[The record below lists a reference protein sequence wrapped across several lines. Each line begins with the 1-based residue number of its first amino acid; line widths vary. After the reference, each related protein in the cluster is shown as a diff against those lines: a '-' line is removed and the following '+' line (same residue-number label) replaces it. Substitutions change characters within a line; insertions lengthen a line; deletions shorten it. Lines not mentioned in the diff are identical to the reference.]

1 MLNANSRFRDGSQV
15 DPTPL
20 TADAYAG
27 DGGMMQARKD
37 NNKNLLWAICQSNL
51 MNRYNASTHVVWQMT
66 SWRAAYIAAI
76 TVTAVLTA
84 GMIALY
90 VISVVKTKEGK

>member
-1 MLNANSRFRDGSQV
+1 
-15 DPTPL
+15 
-20 TADAYAG
+20 
-27 DGGMMQARKD
+27 
-37 NNKNLLWAICQSNL
+37 